1 MAMTSASEALAG
13 ARTLLFVPGDQ
24 PARFDT
30 AFRSGADAIVIDLE
44 DAVQPSRRAEAR
56 SEIAAW
62 YPSVRDV
69 KDGPLVMARVN
80 AHDTNDHRPDVM
92 AMLEVGIPALVAPK
106 FDGDAADAWNEIG
119 PPPIVA
125 IIETARGVRDVLAR
139 RSLPACVERL
149 AFGAVDY
156 SADIGVDWSPTN
168 LAVNSARAQMAMA
181 SRALGLPPPIDT
193 AFVALSDSAA
203 YEADCRMSKE
213 LGYGGKFVIHPAQI
227 EMADAAL
234 RPSPATRE
242 WSRRVV
248 EAWTS
253 QSADGKGA
261 FRLNGEMI
269 DAAVVKRARRILA
282 HE

>member
-1 MAMTSASEALAG
+1 MTSVSDALAG

-24 PARFDT
+24 PARFDK

-56 SEIAAW
+56 SEITAW

-80 AHDTNDHRPDVM
+80 AHDTSDHHLDV
-92 AMLEVGIPALVAPK
+92 AVMLEVGIPALVAPK
-106 FDGDAADAWNEIG
+106 FDDDAVDAWNEIG
-119 PPPIVA
+119 PPPVAA
-125 IIETARGVRDVLAR
+125 IIETARGVCDVLAR
-139 RSLPACVERL
+139 RSFPAWVKRL

-168 LAVNSARAQMAMA
+168 PAVNSARAQMAMA
-181 SRALGLPPPIDT
+181 SRALGLPAPIDT

-203 YEADCRMSKE
+203 YEADCRMTRE
-213 LGYGGKFVIHPAQI
+213 LGYGAKFLIHPSQI
-227 EMADAAL
+227 ERAQTAL
-234 RPSPATRE
+234 LPSPAARE

-253 QSADGKGA
+253 QSGDGKGA

-282 HE
+282 HG